1 LEDTKN
7 RSLIY
12 DWLVEILKD
21 VSLAYL
27 LKVGTIV
34 EARFKTDKIGAD
46 ILCSLL
52 YSNLLPEAYVPN
64 KETCE
69 VKKE

>member
-1 LEDTKN
+1 M
-7 RSLIY
+7 
-12 DWLVEILKD
+12 VEILKD

-27 LKVGTIV
+27 LKVGTIA
-34 EARFKTDKIGAD
+34 EARFKTEKIGTD